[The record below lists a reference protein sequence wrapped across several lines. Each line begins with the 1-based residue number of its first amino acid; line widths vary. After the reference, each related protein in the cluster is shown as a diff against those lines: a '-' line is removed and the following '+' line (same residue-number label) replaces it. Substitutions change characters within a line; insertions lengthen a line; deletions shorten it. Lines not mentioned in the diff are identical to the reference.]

1 MIMAMSVM
9 VPGWSRFGGAY
20 VATCPV
26 CGLVCAYWDESDL
39 NDNGDLECERCNE
52 EGQDDE

>member
-1 MIMAMSVM
+1 MAMSVM

-39 NDNGDLECERCNE
+39 NDNGDLECERCDM
-52 EGQDDE
+52 EGQDNE